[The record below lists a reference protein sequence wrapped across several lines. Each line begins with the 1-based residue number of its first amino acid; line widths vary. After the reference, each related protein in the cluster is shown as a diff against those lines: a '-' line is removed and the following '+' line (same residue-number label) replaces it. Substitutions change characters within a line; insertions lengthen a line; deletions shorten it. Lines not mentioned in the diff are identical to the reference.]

1 MSEDFS
7 HQSTDTEASLETLD
21 DLVKFNN
28 CKNIKNKTK
37 KISLIKKLDLFD
49 KNISNH
55 IHSLELNAE
64 FEYIVYIFARL
75 FNPDMMSIFY
85 MFVFLYHAIIHKN
98 YYFIIKPA
106 IHIFSVLI
114 LSDILKAFFKRPR
127 PEINLNVKRLFN
139 LRKKEKNFSMP
150 SGDSIQAANFAII
163 AMFYFKVS
171 FLGFLVIPFVMFAR
185 IFYFCHYFF
194 DTLVGALVGGGVSLA
209 IAFLLRKLNF

>member
-1 MSEDFS
+1 
-7 HQSTDTEASLETLD
+7 
-21 DLVKFNN
+21 
-28 CKNIKNKTK
+28 
-37 KISLIKKLDLFD
+37 
-49 KNISNH
+49 
-55 IHSLELNAE
+55 
-64 FEYIVYIFARL
+64 
-75 FNPDMMSIFY
+75 MSIFY

-114 LSDILKAFFKRPR
+114 LSDILKVFFKRPR

-209 IAFLLRKLNF
+209 IAFSLRKLNF